1 MQYRQN
7 MCNLTLYLLKL
18 SNFFSFAMVREFD
31 ITPKTVKLVMVIV
44 EVRAIL
50 HPLNFSVNAPIE
62 GKCLWLCLGDTYMDL
77 SVCGSV
83 RLPK

>member
-44 EVRAIL
+44 EVRAIFAS
-50 HPLNFSVNAPIE
+50 PKFF
-62 GKCLWLCLGDTYMDL
+62 GKCPHRG
-77 SVCGSV
+77 
-83 RLPK
+83 